1 MASSLPSFPPF
12 DVEEDQSSLGP
23 RWSKWVNR
31 FDNFLTA
38 LNITDDARRKA
49 LILHYSG
56 ERVFEIFETLDS
68 NARVVTP
75 ATTTTAA
82 VNQTCYE
89 AARRALN
96 DHLTPRVNTDFETF
110 TFRQSKQLDGESFE
124 MFHTRLQQSAK
135 NCGFTDKDREIK
147 AQLTIGCTST
157 ELRRKILEKPA
168 MT

>member
-1 MASSLPSFPPF
+1 MWVSHSVVINMASSLPSFPPF
-12 DVEEDQSSLGP
+12 DVDEDQSSIGP
-23 RWSKWVNR
+23 RWS
-31 FDNFLTA
+31 T
-38 LNITDDARRKA
+38 
-49 LILHYSG
+49 
-56 ERVFEIFETLDS
+56 
-68 NARVVTP
+68 TP
-75 ATTTTAA
+75 ATATTAA
-82 VNQTCYE
+82 VNETCYE

-96 DHLTPRVNTDFETF
+96 DHFTPRVNTDFETF

-168 MT
+168 MTLDAVLNKARAIEAAATQATKMEKESE